1 MKKQLNILL
10 ADDDQ
15 DDRDF
20 FDKALKELP
29 ISAQLTTV
37 QDGEQLMDYLSE
49 NSETLPT
56 VLFLDLNMPRKNGF
70 ECLVEIKQNEKLK
83 DLPVVIFSTSFS
95 QDKITMLFNKGAHVY
110 VRKPSNFEQLIEVIH
125 NALPIAV
132 EQLFSN
138 KQTKQRLNYIL
149 NA

>member
-15 DDRDF
+15 DDREF

-37 QDGEQLMDYLSE
+37 HDGEQLMTYLSE

-70 ECLVEIKQNEKLK
+70 ECLAEIKQNEKLK
-83 DLPVVIFSTSFS
+83 SLPVVIFSTSFS
-95 QDKITMLFNKGAHVY
+95 QDKITMLFNKGARVY

-138 KQTKQRLNYIL
+138 KQKNQQLNYIL